1 MKILI
6 IEPLGAEKS
15 SLAYAI
21 NKKFNFPRLNLDKLS
36 RNPKDRSYYPHEY
49 SFKKLTEFTKT
60 HPHWVIEGSQSY
72 LYEKIK
78 PNLIIDM
85 RIHRIRAIW
94 HFTNR
99 FFKAKKLIGK
109 NIDKDLPIQAY
120 HYRKITL
127 SKILQWDTAN
137 KEINLQI
144 EKFLSNCQIPS
155 LKCKT
160 VRDYKKIFDLI
171 ESKRNENTPLKY
183 VKRT

>member
-6 IEPLGAEKS
+6 IGPLGAGKS

-21 NKKFNFPRLNLDKLS
+21 NKKFSFPRLNLDELS
-36 RNPKDRSYYPHEY
+36 RNPKDGSYYSHEY
-49 SFKKLTEFTKT
+49 SFEKLTKFTKM
-60 HPHWVIEGSQSY
+60 HPHWVIEGSQLY

-78 PNLIIDM
+78 PDLIIDM

-94 HFTNR
+94 RFTNR
-99 FFKAKKLIGK
+99 FFKAKKLIGQ
-109 NIDKDLPIQAY
+109 NIDKDLPVQAY

-137 KEINLQI
+137 KEINSQI
-144 EKFLSNCQIPS
+144 ETFLSNRQIPI

-160 VRDYKKIFDLI
+160 FKDYKKIFDLI
-171 ESKRNENTPLKY
+171 ESIHNKNKQSKY
-183 VKRT
+183 VKRA